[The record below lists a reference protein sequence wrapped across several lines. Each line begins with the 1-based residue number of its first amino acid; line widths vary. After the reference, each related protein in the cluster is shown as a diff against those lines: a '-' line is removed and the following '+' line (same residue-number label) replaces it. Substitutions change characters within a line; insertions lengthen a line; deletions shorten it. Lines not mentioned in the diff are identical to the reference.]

1 MPSIKG
7 VADNLAAMANIEASL
22 VVANPLITPQAGDL
36 VVTAEAQKQKL
47 GLLDLPDELWAKIG
61 NMVVEDLPRTQVSTR
76 PQYDLKQPAILQTC
90 ASLRN
95 ELRLDY
101 FRTKVFII
109 PQMAVLLEHRQ
120 KYGEYLHAIGA
131 DARRLI
137 TVRFNGG
144 SYEPKDFSPEVMKKL
159 KATLQ
164 EAWPGLKFKLDSKWI
179 GTKNW
184 KRRWSNKMVEWK
196 ISFL

>member
-7 VADNLAAMANIEASL
+7 VADNLAAMAN
-22 VVANPLITPQAGDL
+22 PLMTPQAGDL
-36 VVTAEAQKQKL
+36 VIIEEAQKQTL

-61 NMVVEDLPRTQVSTR
+61 NMVIKDLPRTQVSTR
-76 PQYDLKQPAILQTC
+76 PQ
-90 ASLRN
+90 N

-101 FRTKVFII
+101 FRAKVFII
-109 PQMAVLLEHRQ
+109 PQMAVLLKHRQ
-120 KYGEYLHAIGA
+120 KYGEYLYAIGA

-144 SYEPKDFSPEVMKKL
+144 SYEPKDFSPEVKKKL

-164 EAWPGLKFKLDSKWI
+164 EATPGLEFKLDSKWI
-179 GTKNW
+179 GTKNL
-184 KRRWSNKMVEWK
+184 KRRWSSKMVEWT